1 MFTTTL
7 HILETTFIHHGGIL
21 WDHLLARESFLF
33 HFDGSP
39 TGQHNPNC
47 TQGHGKKRLWHACDK
62 RPWRRWR
69 SPAEQAFHIEGGT
82 DRNPS
87 RPFSDQRIEM
97 LLERATCR
105 LVGRPTRW
113 CYLEIGDEQCAIWI
127 QEMSNVL
134 FGSRRWAM
142 CYLDTGDE
150 KCGYIQ
156 EMSNVLPGDRRWA
169 MCYLDLGDEQCASWI
184 QEMRNVDIYRR
195 WAMCYLETGGVWI
208 SKFALCFLLT
218 GSVQASTCQ
227 SLSSV
232 VGLFCYIV
240 TLLLAH

>member
-1 MFTTTL
+1 M
-7 HILETTFIHHGGIL
+7 
-21 WDHLLARESFLF
+21 
-33 HFDGSP
+33 
-39 TGQHNPNC
+39 
-47 TQGHGKKRLWHACDK
+47 CDK

-156 EMSNVLPGDRRWA
+156 EMSNVLPGDRRSV
-169 MCYLDLGDEQCASWI
+169 DLQVCTLLPLYRERPGFDLPIIVISSW
-184 QEMRNVDIYRR
+184 
-195 WAMCYLETGGVWI
+195 
-208 SKFALCFLLT
+208 SFLLN
-218 GSVQASTCQ
+218 
-227 SLSSV
+227 
-232 VGLFCYIV
+232 IV

>member
-150 KCGYIQ
+150 KCWYIQ
-156 EMSNVLPGDRRWA
+156 EMSNVLPGDRRSVDLQV
-169 MCYLDLGDEQCASWI
+169 CTLLPLDRERPGFDLPIIIISSW
-184 QEMRNVDIYRR
+184 
-195 WAMCYLETGGVWI
+195 
-208 SKFALCFLLT
+208 SFLLY
-218 GSVQASTCQ
+218 
-227 SLSSV
+227 
-232 VGLFCYIV
+232 CYIV
-240 TLLLAH
+240 TSSLKS